1 MTGFFR
7 VCPKTKQETAEV
19 YNRLKSFYDD
29 LVSKQKNR
37 RKKRH
42 KVTTKT
48 DNDEDEDEDDDGN
61 GDVQSSSPS
70 SAASSTSSSGSL
82 NSIHDSGIQ
91 TNTTQ
96 MEEVCSLICDIQTLV
111 NNLEY
116 SVVSDLLPVQ
126 LGSCVFDD
134 HVFSPFSAPIV
145 TSSAAS
151 VPTTRP
157 LSKSVKRPRMSCTAT
172 PGNWSS

>member
-48 DNDEDEDEDDDGN
+48 DNDEDEDDDGN

-126 LGSCVFDD
+126 PVFDD
-134 HVFSPFSAPIV
+134 RVFSPFSAPIV

-172 PGNWSS
+172 PDNWSS